1 MGCSP
6 IHKGY
11 RCFEPST
18 NRVYISRHV
27 VFDESIFPYAPKKE
41 HVLQGKTEFVSYP
54 EADAWIEEEKIIM
67 EKANLDP
74 IKKGKEKISQGFNQC
89 CEDIVTESAPTPP
102 THTSCWKV
110 GLEAPGSV

>member
-1 MGCSP
+1 MFC
-6 IHKGY
+6 
-11 RCFEPST
+11 RE
-18 NRVYISRHV
+18 
-27 VFDESIFPYAPKKE
+27 
-41 HVLQGKTEFVSYP
+41 KTEFVSYP

-102 THTSCWKV
+102 TPHFV
-110 GLEAPGSV
+110 LESRIGSSRFSINDYSPLGSYHS